1 MKDRP
6 RIQRALLRRALRK
19 LMRNQV
25 RNGDGDDTQLIGLA
39 LDDEAV
45 FETFYELAMQDAK
58 FFGESTGALSVSTNA
73 AGEPIVDNLLKLL
86 QWFVTNGPQLIA
98 LIEKIVGMFGS
109 IQTAVELYSDEML
122 FVD

>member
-6 RIQRALLRRALRK
+6 RIQRALLRRALRQQ
-19 LMRNQV
+19 MR
-25 RNGDGDDTQLIGLA
+25 RGDGEASQLIGLT

-45 FETFYELAMQDAK
+45 FETFYESAMQDAK
-58 FFGESTGALSVSTNA
+58 LFGESTGVLSVATNA
-73 AGEPIVDNLLKLL
+73 AGEPVVDNLLKLL

-98 LIEKIVGMFGS
+98 LIEKIIGMFGS
-109 IQTAVELYSDEML
+109 IQMAVELYSDEML